1 MKEKNLPK
9 LKKEI
14 MKLFGSSLSLDSNIN
29 INTNSISL
37 PSVNNTEEKESSSSL
52 KQPKSEDINISIV
65 LPDDKKTTNYKKTI
79 KSLGNGKTYNLDIK
93 KNNIPLVNYL
103 NTSEDILN
111 KVEFVKP
118 LTVINYDI
126 FRNTNT
132 TVMSPHLEDIVQNN
146 ITKENV
152 VKNTKNE
159 YLKEYVKILENYKNS
174 SSTLANNINNTT
186 KLNNTFYEKPYNFL
200 TNTTDITFNTNTN
213 KTEILSP
220 KEEINNFYENNK
232 NSNTEVKQNVNS
244 NTEVKQNKN
253 VNLTENISSSQF
265 TFFEEPI
272 YYKLD
277 DIKNVNQN
285 NLNTE
290 NISIRTMLI
299 NRSENNIIRNK
310 ENTIPAFEK
319 GGIVKKPTLSL
330 IGEKEPEVIIPQS
343 KLKEI
348 FNQNNKD
355 IQSSVNKEKISSS
368 VEEFVKTGDIAMLP
382 VINSI
387 NENGKMKDN
396 LDQETLFANMSNEIP
411 KFDRNNSRSVVSS
424 VSEVEQS
431 LQKISKTTNTIGIKQ
446 LTNKINSLP
455 NWRSKTV

>member
-1 MKEKNLPK
+1 
-9 LKKEI
+9 
-14 MKLFGSSLSLDSNIN
+14 
-29 INTNSISL
+29 
-37 PSVNNTEEKESSSSL
+37 
-52 KQPKSEDINISIV
+52 
-65 LPDDKKTTNYKKTI
+65 
-79 KSLGNGKTYNLDIK
+79 
-93 KNNIPLVNYL
+93 
-103 NTSEDILN
+103 
-111 KVEFVKP
+111 
-118 LTVINYDI
+118 
-126 FRNTNT
+126 
-132 TVMSPHLEDIVQNN
+132 
-146 ITKENV
+146 
-152 VKNTKNE
+152 
-159 YLKEYVKILENYKNS
+159 
-174 SSTLANNINNTT
+174 
-186 KLNNTFYEKPYNFL
+186 
-200 TNTTDITFNTNTN
+200 
-213 KTEILSP
+213 
-220 KEEINNFYENNK
+220 
-232 NSNTEVKQNVNS
+232 
-244 NTEVKQNKN
+244 
-253 VNLTENISSSQF
+253 
-265 TFFEEPI
+265 
-272 YYKLD
+272 
-277 DIKNVNQN
+277 
-285 NLNTE
+285 
-290 NISIRTMLI
+290 MLI

-446 LTNKINSLP
+446 LTNKINNLP